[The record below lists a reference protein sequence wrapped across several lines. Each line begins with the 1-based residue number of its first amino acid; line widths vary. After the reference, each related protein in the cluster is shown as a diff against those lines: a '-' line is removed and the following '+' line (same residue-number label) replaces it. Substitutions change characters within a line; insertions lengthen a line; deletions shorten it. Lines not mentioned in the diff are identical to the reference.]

1 MYSTCIWFAISN
13 FSLFWFLSKINWNFS
28 EKGNEMDSGI
38 FKGSI
43 KKKSFNFLF
52 NTQTSY
58 FCRKLTAVWYLPLNN
73 NNNNFIIQILFCF
86 WKFFFIFSKNYT
98 FFQSFKNQNSF
109 QNHAYESVTHVQHM
123 MKNITVDIQLS
134 VWK

>member
-43 KKKSFNFLF
+43 KKNHSIFYLTHRPLISVENWQLYDIYHLTITIIISLFRFCFVFESFFLF
-52 NTQTSY
+52 SPKIIHFFNLLRIRILSKITRTNLSHMFNT
-58 FCRKLTAVWYLPLNN
+58 W
-73 NNNNFIIQILFCF
+73 
-86 WKFFFIFSKNYT
+86 WKISQWT
-98 FFQSFKNQNSF
+98 FN
-109 QNHAYESVTHVQHM
+109 
-123 MKNITVDIQLS
+123 
-134 VWK
+134 